1 MFADHFLKDLKVYES
16 DPNSYVNAEHA
27 WFDPKDAE
35 SKRTL
40 TKTYLEALFQ

>member
-1 MFADHFLKDLKVYES
+1 MYES
-16 DPNSYVNAEHA
+16 DLNSYVNAEHI